1 MNQGQEKFLNFILER
16 VQDDKVEEAKVLLV
30 DNFRKQAEGTFAKED
45 ISQFAFKIVS
55 LLKPENV
62 EEVQSVMKQ
71 FAQNTGK

>member
-1 MNQGQEKFLNFILER
+1 MKICKTCFNSK
-16 VQDDKVEEAKVLLV
+16 KVLLV

-45 ISQFAFKIVS
+45 ISQFVLEIVS